1 MSEPKFTRGPWHVEA
16 TTLHAYIT
24 PPKGHYVASVI
35 LPSDTFHM
43 SSSEKSQ
50 RSEMANAHLISAA
63 PDLFEALRGIADWVD
78 INIAE
83 IECRSVEPEEGC
95 ASCEVIPLLDA
106 ARSALKKARGDME

>member
-50 RSEMANAHLISAA
+50 RSEMANAHLISAS
-63 PDLFEALRGIADWVD
+63 PEMFEALAHIDAYYDMNDLDEREDDDA
-78 INIAE
+78 
-83 IECRSVEPEEGC
+83 IEVPVGDLRR
-95 ASCEVIPLLDA
+95 
-106 ARSALKKARGDME
+106 ARSALAKARGEV